1 MQSKIYWI
9 LCIDLPQMMK
19 KKITDRITTLSFL
32 FFAAALLLFFG
43 VMIKT
48 SPYRLLRPYI
58 PWIAARQLDSTTY
71 RFSDDRSHLEIKI
84 PAAGTVVQEDFWIDQ
99 IPVTIKAYHQCVADG
114 NCNPAH
120 YRNYFL
126 KYYNSPIYQWLPVT
140 FVSWKEALIFC
151 EAQGGRLPTE
161 MQWNLAAGYAQK
173 DLYPWGNSEPSI
185 DKANYD
191 GYYQG
196 LTPAGWLPNGASRF
210 GVLDLGGNVREWT
223 LDFLIR
229 ETYIDIRIP
238 EKIYQDA
245 ILSDVADRILKG
257 GSSSDFPQTMEVRNH
272 LWHGQNSPGFNRGF
286 RCVYP
291 IN

>member
-9 LCIDLPQMMK
+9 LCIDLSQMMK

-173 DLYPWGNSEPSI
+173 DLYPRGNSEPSI

-191 GYYQG
+191 GYYQ
-196 LTPAGWLPNGASRF
+196 
-210 GVLDLGGNVREWT
+210 D
-223 LDFLIR
+223 
-229 ETYIDIRIP
+229 
-238 EKIYQDA
+238 
-245 ILSDVADRILKG
+245 
-257 GSSSDFPQTMEVRNH
+257 
-272 LWHGQNSPGFNRGF
+272 
-286 RCVYP
+286 
-291 IN
+291 